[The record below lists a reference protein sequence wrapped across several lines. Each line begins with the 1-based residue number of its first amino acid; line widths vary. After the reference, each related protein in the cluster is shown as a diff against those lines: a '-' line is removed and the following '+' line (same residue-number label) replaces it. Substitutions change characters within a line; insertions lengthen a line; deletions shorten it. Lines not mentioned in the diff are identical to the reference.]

1 MKNSKIIFVLLYI
14 TVLILSMFIEP
25 TGDDWLFL
33 RFFDN
38 HSDWD
43 VEGHTWLYNQMLLE
57 RDYWRPIED
66 ILLKTETY
74 IPVVYPYLNHF
85 ITVTSYYIIAYLLY
99 LLMGRIKVAN
109 KIAFISS
116 IIFLILATNM
126 GSLLSVDGFT
136 MVWAVL
142 FGMIYVQVYISQHRF
157 RKLILVLAGIF
168 CCLSKETGFVFLII
182 APVYKWLIYTLGND
196 ISSIKELPWKNI
208 IKDLLLSA
216 IPVLIYL
223 SLWYVQYEALNE
235 TLNETFVA
243 QNAIEN
249 NHLKDIIQGT
259 GGYSLTPVLFMK
271 NVLILYGLAIVPID
285 TSAIYYG
292 NWILLVVSGI
302 LSISGLYLSIIALKK
317 IQSNLLPSFIMICL
331 IFIASLPSLIT
342 RAGEMSSLPSNIFIV
357 LFFSFIFNKMNIDRK
372 LKNAIFIFVLATLLT
387 DVHKYYLGVTGGRI
401 GKEMAETIKELS
413 GETPD
418 NVLWIGTTSGKD
430 KAGVAFNKDPYKAF
444 DCGNAVIREY
454 NYKYPRKLKKIRLGY
469 KDFEEKKDSII
480 SMERDKYDCI
490 WITKDHE
497 IQVLN
502 NRN

>member
-1 MKNSKIIFVLLYI
+1 MKKNKIIFVLLYI

-43 VEGHTWLYNQMLLE
+43 VEGHTWLYNQMLLK

-74 IPVVYPYLNHF
+74 SPVVYPYLNHF
-85 ITVTSYYIIAYLLY
+85 ITVTSYFIIAYLLY
-99 LLMGRIKVAN
+99 LLMGRINIAN

-136 MVWAVL
+136 MMWAVL

-157 RKLILVLAGIF
+157 RKLILVLTGIF

-182 APVYKWLIYTLGND
+182 APVYKWLIYTLRND
-196 ISSIKELPWKNI
+196 ISSIKKMPWKNI
-208 IKDLLLSA
+208 VKDLLLST
-216 IPVLIYL
+216 IPVFIYL
-223 SLWYVQYEALNE
+223 SLWYLQYKALNQ
-235 TLNETFVA
+235 VA
-243 QNAIEN
+243 LVGNVVEN
-249 NHLKDIIQGT
+249 NVHLKDLFHSNS
-259 GGYSLTPVLFMK
+259 GYNLTPVLFMK

-292 NWILLVVSGI
+292 NWSLLAISGI
-302 LSISGLYLSIIALKK
+302 LSISGIYLLIKALKN
-317 IQSNLLPSFIMICL
+317 IHSNLLPSFIMICL
-331 IFIASLPSLIT
+331 ILIASLPSLVT
-342 RAGEMSSLPSNIFIV
+342 RAGEISSLPSNIFIV
-357 LFFSFIFNKMNIDRK
+357 LFFSFIFNKMDIDRK
-372 LKNAIFIFVLATLLT
+372 LKNAIFVFVLATLLT

-413 GETPD
+413 GKAPD